1 MSVPDKAPDDD
12 DFIRHHALATEN
24 SCISSRE
31 ITDKKWQRQTKN
43 NSDFPFFPLV
53 FSQSSDTMA
62 RIPPSN
68 IGPKHLGGRVGAKGP
83 ASTKTLTT
91 NTFTTTTGVSS
102 TIHDPSV
109 PRTYLFDIYKNEA
122 ESHFEIGE
130 YRLAADCYN
139 AAIKLQP
146 TDTAAIV
153 ARSRCY
159 TQMGRWKRAMKDCDE
174 ALSIDPAYPEA
185 LYQKAEILYING
197 NYDLAHVYFK
207 RGLRQQP
214 DSMLFKH
221 AALYQKAEILYINGN
236 YDLAHVYFKRGLRQQ
251 PDSMLFKHAVQKASD
266 AIHKHG
272 PSAVPTKPTKLT
284 AVGDLTMFLHSKQR
298 RNLQREPTR
307 VGALA
312 DDDDGNKL
320 DLPSA
325 GFRAR
330 FNVGPLVRI
339 NRKPGVSILRAYR
352 PESARSDTS
361 AASATRMP
369 DESTMRCIL
378 GELYGDRKYLKMFQ
392 NSLPGG
398 KAERDLTLLA
408 DEGLEF
414 LRERTMF
421 WDSLGPLPP
430 PQVEPITFARR

>member
-1 MSVPDKAPDDD
+1 MNDQKTSCLTDTT
-12 DFIRHHALATEN
+12 TE
-24 SCISSRE
+24 
-31 ITDKKWQRQTKN
+31 
-43 NSDFPFFPLV
+43 
-53 FSQSSDTMA
+53 MA
-62 RIPPSN
+62 RLPPSN
-68 IGPKHLGGRVGAKGP
+68 IGPKHLGGRVGPKGP

-102 TIHDPSV
+102 AIHDPSV

-139 AAIKLQP
+139 
-146 TDTAAIV
+146 
-153 ARSRCY
+153 
-159 TQMGRWKRAMKDCDE
+159 
-174 ALSIDPAYPEA
+174 
-185 LYQKAEILYING
+185 
-197 NYDLAHVYFK
+197 
-207 RGLRQQP
+207 
-214 DSMLFKH
+214 

-272 PSAVPTKPTKLT
+272 PSAVPTKPSKLT

-307 VGALA
+307 IQA
-312 DDDDGNKL
+312 DDDDLNKF

-339 NRKPGVSILRAYR
+339 NRKPGVSILRAHR

-361 AASATRMP
+361 AASATRQP

-392 NSLPGG
+392 NNLPSISMNILMAF
-398 KAERDLTLLA
+398 KLKMKLNIE
-408 DEGLEF
+408 
-414 LRERTMF
+414 
-421 WDSLGPLPP
+421 
-430 PQVEPITFARR
+430 